1 MNVVSILRIILIVWV
16 IIAAIMLAIDMKKHA
31 DDLELKSSKTVKNFL
46 IGFIANFF
54 DTWGIGSFAPS
65 TFAYKTF
72 KSCKDDLIPGS
83 LNVGDTF
90 PVVVEAVLFLEF
102 VNVDPV
108 TLVAMLAA
116 AALGAFIGAGIVS
129 KMNVNTIR
137 IGMGI
142 ALVCCAI
149 IFVCKLLGVGPFGL
163 VGTATGV
170 TGIKLVVAIV
180 VNFFLGSL
188 MMIGFGLYQP
198 CMALVMIL
206 GMDIG
211 VAFPVM
217 MGSCAV
223 LMLTSVPK
231 FIQTGK
237 YDKNATL
244 MNAVGGSIG
253 AVAAY
258 ITLKYAF
265 DLTTLSYI
273 VCVVMLYT
281 AIRMFLDA
289 KNNAA

>member
-1 MNVVSILRIILIVWV
+1 MNVVSILRIILIVWTIV
-16 IIAAIMLAIDMKKHA
+16 CGILLAIDMKKHA
-31 DDLELKSSKTVKNFL
+31 GNLELKSSKTVKNFI
-46 IGFIANFF
+46 IGFLANFF

-72 KSCKDDLIPGS
+72 KSCSDDLIPGS

-102 VNVDPV
+102 VDVDPV
-108 TLVAMLAA
+108 TLVAMLVA

-129 KMNVNTIR
+129 KMNVNAIR
-137 IGMGI
+137 VGMGI

-149 IFVCKLLGVGPFGL
+149 VFVCKLLGVGPFGL

-170 TGIKLVVAIV
+170 TGIKLVIAVV

-198 CMALVMIL
+198 CMALIMIL

-223 LMLTSVPK
+223 LMLTSIPK

-253 AVAAY
+253 ALAAY
-258 ITLKYAF
+258 LTLKYAF

-273 VCVVMLYT
+273 VCAVMIYT
-281 AIRMFLDA
+281 AIRMFVDA